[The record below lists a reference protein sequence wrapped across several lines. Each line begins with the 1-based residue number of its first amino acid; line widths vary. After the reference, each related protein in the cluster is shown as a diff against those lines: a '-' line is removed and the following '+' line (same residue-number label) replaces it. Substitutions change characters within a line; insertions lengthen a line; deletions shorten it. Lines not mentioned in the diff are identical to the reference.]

1 MSRAIG
7 ANAQLLAKV
16 EATYGT
22 APGSNYARLPFISC
36 DLGAEQPLEANDV
49 LGLGRDPPEPSRGV
63 VTDQGNI
70 VVPVDLRDI
79 GLWLKGLFGPP
90 ATTGTTPTFTHVFS
104 SGAASLPS
112 LALEIGMPDLPRYF
126 LNTGCM
132 VDSIKFPWA
141 TSGKANATVAV
152 IAQGEID
159 TGTSGGGAPT
169 SRVLRRFQQSMGVV
183 RKDGAA
189 LGNVTGGELT
199 YANKLSAVRTI
210 RDDGKI
216 DGCDLGVAACTG
228 QISVRFAD
236 TVLLDAASAGTPV
249 ALSLGW
255 IIDDD
260 HSLLFD
266 LPAVYLP
273 KAKNPISGPG
283 GIEAKYNWQAAKPAT
298 GAFVT
303 VTLKT
308 DVDSY
313 V

>member
-7 ANAQLLAKV
+7 ANAQLLGKF

-22 APGSNYARLPFISC
+22 APTGNYARLPFISC
-36 DLGAEQPLEANDV
+36 DLGSEQPLEANDV

-63 VTDQGNI
+63 VTAQGNV

-79 GLWLKGLFGPP
+79 GLWLKGLFGLPT
-90 ATTGTTPTFTHVFS
+90 TTGTAPAFSHVFT
-104 SGAASLPS
+104 SGATALPS
-112 LALEIGMPDLPRYF
+112 LALEVGMPDVPRYF

-152 IAQGEID
+152 IAQGEANAA
-159 TGTSGGGAPT
+159 TTGGGTPT

-183 RKDGAA
+183 RKDGVA

-236 TVLLDAASAGTPV
+236 TVLLDAASSGTPV
-249 ALSLGW
+249 TLSLGW
-255 IIDDD
+255 IIDTDK
-260 HSLLFD
+260 SLMID

-283 GIEAKYNWQAAKPAT
+283 GIEAKYNWQAAKPAS

-303 VTLKT
+303 VTLKN
-308 DVDSY
+308 DIESY
-313 V
+313 A

>member
-1 MSRAIG
+1 MARAIG
-7 ANAQLLAKV
+7 ANAQLLGKFETA
-16 EATYGT
+16 YGT
-22 APGSNYARLPFISC
+22 APSGAYARLPFISS

-63 VTDQGNI
+63 ITAQGNV

-79 GLWLKGLFGPP
+79 GLWLRALFGAP
-90 ATTGTTPTFTHVFS
+90 TSTGTAPNFTHVFT
-104 SGAASLPS
+104 SGATSLPS
-112 LALEIGMPDLPRYF
+112 LALEVGMPDVPRYF
-126 LNTGCM
+126 MNSGCM

-152 IAQGEID
+152 IAQGEGNA
-159 TGTSGGGAPT
+159 GTSGGGTPT

-183 RKDGAA
+183 RKDSTS

-249 ALSLGW
+249 ALTLGW
-255 IIDDD
+255 VIDDNN
-260 HSLLFD
+260 SLMFD

-283 GIEAKYNWQAAKPAT
+283 GIEARYNWQAAKPAS
-298 GAFVT
+298 GAFTT
-303 VTLKT
+303 VTLKN
-308 DVDSY
+308 DVESY
-313 V
+313 A